1 MKYSIIACAVTG
13 ALALNTNLVA
23 PRDADTVISILGNVK
38 KNLEALDSS
47 IKSYNGDQAP
57 LLKASKDV
65 VSALTDGKTKVDGSD
80 ELDLNGALKLTA
92 PVQDLTKSGETLTS
106 DLKEFRPTVEKE
118 GACTILRTQVG
129 SVNDASQGLIKAV
142 IAKVPEEAQ
151 SIASQLVA
159 GLTKVLQEAV
169 DLFSE
174 SNCKDSGNAGSS
186 SSTGSAPASS
196 SAAAPSS
203 AAGSSSAAT
212 AESSSAAPTGAAS
225 SPATSAPPHHT
236 SSAVSTGTGA
246 ASSSGAASSG
256 LPVVT
261 AGAAAIAPLGAA
273 AIAAAA
279 MLL

>member
-13 ALALNTNLVA
+13 ALALNTNTNLVVA
-23 PRDADTVISILGNVK
+23 PRDADTVISILGDVK

-47 IKSYNGDQAP
+47 VKSYSGDQAP
-57 LLKASKDV
+57 LLKASNDV

-80 ELDLNGALKLTA
+80 ELDLNGAIKLTE
-92 PVQDLTKSGETLTS
+92 PVQDLTKSGEALTS
-106 DLKEFRPTVEKE
+106 GLKEFRPTVEKE
-118 GACTILRTQVG
+118 GACTIFRTQVG
-129 SVNDASQGLIKAV
+129 SVNDASQALIKSV

-169 DLFSE
+169 DVFSE
-174 SNCKDSGNAGSS
+174 SNCKDSGNAGST
-186 SSTGSAPASS
+186 STGSAPASS
-196 SAAAPSS
+196 SAAATSS
-203 AAGSSSAAT
+203 AAAG
-212 AESSSAAPTGAAS
+212 SSSAAPTGAAS
-225 SPATSAPPHHT
+225 SSATSAPYPT

-246 ASSSGAASSG
+246 ASSSGAASSDF
-256 LPVVT
+256 PVVT

>member
-13 ALALNTNLVA
+13 ALALNTNVVA
-23 PRDADTVISILGNVK
+23 PRDADTVISILGDVK

-47 IKSYNGDQAP
+47 VKSYSGDQAP
-57 LLKASKDV
+57 LLKASNDV

-80 ELDLNGALKLTA
+80 ELDLNGAIKLTE

-106 DLKEFRPTVEKE
+106 GLKEFRSTVEKE
-118 GACTILRTQVG
+118 GACTIFRTQVG
-129 SVNDASQGLIKAV
+129 SVNDASQALIKSV

-169 DLFSE
+169 DVFSE

-186 SSTGSAPASS
+186 STGSAPASS
-196 SAAAPSS
+196 SAAATSS
-203 AAGSSSAAT
+203 AAAGSSSAA
-212 AESSSAAPTGAAS
+212 AGSSSAAPTGAAS
-225 SPATSAPPHHT
+225 SSATSAPYPT

-246 ASSSGAASSG
+246 ASSSGAASSDF
-256 LPVVT
+256 PVVT

-273 AIAAAA
+273 ALAAAA

>member
-23 PRDADTVISILGNVK
+23 PRDADTVISILGDVK

-47 IKSYNGDQAP
+47 VKSYSGDQAP
-57 LLKASKDV
+57 LLKASNDV

-80 ELDLNGALKLTA
+80 ELDLNGAIKLTE
-92 PVQDLTKSGETLTS
+92 PVQDLTKSGEALTS
-106 DLKEFRPTVEKE
+106 GLKEFRPTVEKE
-118 GACTILRTQVG
+118 GACTIFRTQVG
-129 SVNDASQGLIKAV
+129 SVNDASQALIKSV

-169 DLFSE
+169 DVFSE

-186 SSTGSAPASS
+186 STGSAPASS
-196 SAAAPSS
+196 SAAATSS
-203 AAGSSSAAT
+203 AAG
-212 AESSSAAPTGAAS
+212 SSSAAPTGAAS
-225 SPATSAPPHHT
+225 SSVTSAPYPT

-246 ASSSGAASSG
+246 ASSSGAASSDF
-256 LPVVT
+256 PVVT

-273 AIAAAA
+273 ALAAAA

>member
-13 ALALNTNLVA
+13 ALALNTNLVVA
-23 PRDADTVISILGNVK
+23 PRDADTVISILGDVK

-47 IKSYNGDQAP
+47 VKSYSGDQAP
-57 LLKASKDV
+57 LLKASNDV

-80 ELDLNGALKLTA
+80 ELDLNGAIKLTE
-92 PVQDLTKSGETLTS
+92 PVQDLTKSGEALTS
-106 DLKEFRPTVEKE
+106 GLKEFRPTVEKE
-118 GACTILRTQVG
+118 GACTIFRTQVG
-129 SVNDASQGLIKAV
+129 SVNDASQALIKSV

-169 DLFSE
+169 DVFSE

-186 SSTGSAPASS
+186 STGSAPASS
-196 SAAAPSS
+196 SAAATSS
-203 AAGSSSAAT
+203 AAAG
-212 AESSSAAPTGAAS
+212 SSSAAPTGAAS
-225 SPATSAPPHHT
+225 SSATSAPYPT
-236 SSAVSTGTGA
+236 SSALSTGTGA
-246 ASSSGAASSG
+246 ASSSGAASSDF
-256 LPVVT
+256 PVVT

-273 AIAAAA
+273 ALAAAA

>member
-23 PRDADTVISILGNVK
+23 PRDADTVISILGDVK

-47 IKSYNGDQAP
+47 VKSYSGDQAP

-65 VSALTDGKTKVDGSD
+65 VSALTDGKTKVEGSD
-80 ELDLNGALKLTA
+80 ELDLNGAIKLTG
-92 PVQDLTKSGETLTS
+92 PVQDLTKSGEALTS
-106 DLKEFRPTVEKE
+106 GLKEFRPTVEKE
-118 GACTILRTQVG
+118 SACTIFRTQVG
-129 SVNDASQGLIKAV
+129 SVNDASQALIKAV

-169 DLFSE
+169 DVFSE
-174 SNCKDSGNAGSS
+174 SNCKDSGNAGA

-196 SAAAPSS
+196 SAAATSS
-203 AAGSSSAAT
+203 AAAGSSSAA
-212 AESSSAAPTGAAS
+212 AGSSSAAPTGAAS
-225 SPATSAPPHHT
+225 SSATSAPYPT

-246 ASSSGAASSG
+246 ASSSGAASSD

>member
-13 ALALNTNLVA
+13 ALALNTNTNLVVA
-23 PRDADTVISILGNVK
+23 PRDADTVISILGDVK

-47 IKSYNGDQAP
+47 VKSYSGDQAP
-57 LLKASKDV
+57 LLKASNDV

-80 ELDLNGALKLTA
+80 ELDLNGAIKLTE
-92 PVQDLTKSGETLTS
+92 PVQDLTKSGEALTS
-106 DLKEFRPTVEKE
+106 GLKEFRPTVEKE
-118 GACTILRTQVG
+118 GACTIFRTQVG
-129 SVNDASQGLIKAV
+129 SVNDASQALIKSV

-169 DLFSE
+169 DVFSE

-186 SSTGSAPASS
+186 STGSAPASS
-196 SAAAPSS
+196 SAAATSS
-203 AAGSSSAAT
+203 AAG
-212 AESSSAAPTGAAS
+212 SSSAAPTGAAS
-225 SPATSAPPHHT
+225 SSVTSAPYPT

-246 ASSSGAASSG
+246 ASSSGAASSDF
-256 LPVVT
+256 PVVT

-273 AIAAAA
+273 ALAAAA

>member
-23 PRDADTVISILGNVK
+23 PRDADTVISILGDVK

-47 IKSYNGDQAP
+47 VKSYSGDQAP

-80 ELDLNGALKLTA
+80 ELDLNGAIKLTE
-92 PVQDLTKSGETLTS
+92 PVQDLTRSGEALTS
-106 DLKEFRPTVEKE
+106 GLKEFRPTVEKE
-118 GACTILRTQVG
+118 GACTIFRTQVG
-129 SVNDASQGLIKAV
+129 SVNDASQALIKAV

-169 DLFSE
+169 DVFSE

-196 SAAAPSS
+196 SAAATSS
-203 AAGSSSAAT
+203 AAAGSSSAA
-212 AESSSAAPTGAAS
+212 AGSSSAAPTGAAS
-225 SPATSAPPHHT
+225 SSATSAPYPT

-246 ASSSGAASSG
+246 ASSSGAASSD